1 MDETEFA
8 EMIRRDDAAKTAES
22 AGAAKP
28 SVVSSTQLPVS
39 SASHQRWDDSD
50 ADLPNGS
57 ENSLSSVHSD
67 DSMPHRAAELA
78 SGKRSL
84 ALAPDNG
91 LASEELAAA
100 AEPFSAADVADDGPP
115 TPVTAEK
122 TACTFGARGPKA
134 HASVA
139 GSESTAAPPS
149 TTAEDPACLS
159 TCFGTGE
166 RSKQRAVHDH
176 VPPPVSPD
184 SGAAAEGVEH
194 SRPYEA
200 AQGERRLGILK
211 GRAADVA
218 KPPCPPPAQGPGS
231 GRKRRSGEAAGWEA
245 EAESTP
251 SSNGH
256 NASVNKTGSDNVTNK
271 EEEDEAEP
279 GAQADD
285 ASTSHGTA
293 TEPGKEP
300 SIARSGDE
308 DHSLP
313 Q

>member
-8 EMIRRDDAAKTAES
+8 EMIRRDDA
-22 AGAAKP
+22 
-28 SVVSSTQLPVS
+28 
-39 SASHQRWDDSD
+39 
-50 ADLPNGS
+50 S
-57 ENSLSSVHSD
+57 EASLSSVHSD

-78 SGKRSL
+78 SGKRPL

-159 TCFGTGE
+159 TCPLREQKNSVLLEKSQIFLGTGE
-166 RSKQRAVHDH
+166 RSKKRAVHDH
-176 VPPPVSPD
+176 VPPPVSPH

-256 NASVNKTGSDNVTNK
+256 NASVDKTGSDNVTNK

-300 SIARSGDE
+300 NIARSGDE